1 MKKTRAYYKE
11 LLDLGY
17 TKGKRLSKEEKQLF
31 FRQQETG
38 AASDNIVFGADAS
51 GDLYEVEDIDAEEFM
66 KKSNFL
72 TIRNLRA
79 IKRCLIFIVV
89 LLAIGIAVGLIAG
102 ISALSQP
109 DPVTIGTNLR

>member
-1 MKKTRAYYKE
+1 MKKTREYYKE

-17 TKGKRLSKEEKQLF
+17 VKGQGLTLEQI
-31 FRQQETG
+31 RQYRQGVLPPGVTPE
-38 AASDNIVFGADAS
+38 NIVQRDTADI
-51 GDLYEVEDIDAEEFM
+51 YVPDIDAEEFM

-109 DPVTIGTNLR
+109 DPVTIGTGLR